1 MNRNRKL
8 SVDTYGPRHVQP
20 HNPKFAATKP
30 KSKLNMHTDAT
41 RGGSSDGR
49 AKRDM

>member
-20 HNPKFAATKP
+20 HNPYSAATKS
-30 KSKLNMHTDAT
+30 KDKLNMHTEYT
-41 RGGSSDGR
+41 RGGDSNGR
-49 AKRDM
+49 ANKHM